1 MYDTVQRCTVL
12 CGTYDVLLSICCR
25 HAEYWSMW
33 GWCPFCKT
41 QHMALDCGAT
51 SAVKNQMN
59 ISVLTVTC
67 QTTDLISPQ
76 LSLMIV
82 MIYFVIRVLLQTVC
96 TLFSHHTDWAACS
109 IGELELEFKCTSDMQ
124 CWEKC
129 AKSCL
134 QNLSIYS
141 ILSPRR
147 I

>member
-1 MYDTVQRCTVL
+1 MLKIENVRYSTALYSTVRYVRCTFVDML
-12 CGTYDVLLSICCR
+12 
-25 HAEYWSMW
+25 SMW
-33 GWCPFCKT
+33 GRCPFCKT

-109 IGELELEFKCTSDMQ
+109 NGELELEFKCTSDMQ

-129 AKSCL
+129 AKLRL